1 MASKRIRPDA
11 GFYRMLHSFSS
22 ADVEVEGRLRHRK
35 TLVVGEELPNEVY
48 EVERLVTERWNKQLV
63 GRVLK

>member
-22 ADVEVEGRLRHRK
+22 ADAEVEGNLRHRK
-35 TLVVGEELPNEVY
+35 TLVVEEELPY
-48 EVERLVTERWNKQLV
+48 EVERLVTERWNKQSV